1 MNTIQR
7 PVGILAI
14 LLLVLQACSTPAEE
28 AAATDAPAHDH
39 AHGTDTANAEV
50 SLTPEQFA
58 ALAIPFVSPEWRTM
72 EGSIRLT
79 GRVMTSPVSKA
90 QVTSPITAKVVDVLV
105 DEGATVTKGQPLV
118 AFADPGFVKP
128 QVEYLS
134 ARAQRTQA
142 VAELER

>member
-1 MNTIQR
+1 MNTNSRTI
-7 PVGILAI
+7 GMLAI

-28 AAATDAPAHDH
+28 APASDDHAHDH
-39 AHGTDTANAEV
+39 AHDTDTANAEV
-50 SLTPEQFA
+50 TLTPEQFA

-118 AFADPGFVKP
+118 AFADPGFFKL
-128 QVEYLS
+128 Q
-134 ARAQRTQA
+134 
-142 VAELER
+142 